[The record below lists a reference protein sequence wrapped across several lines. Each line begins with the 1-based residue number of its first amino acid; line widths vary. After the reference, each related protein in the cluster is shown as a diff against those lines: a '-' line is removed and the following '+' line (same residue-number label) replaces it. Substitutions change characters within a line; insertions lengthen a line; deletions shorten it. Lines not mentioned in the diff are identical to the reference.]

1 MSNLENELSVEAVA
15 RALYDVA
22 IDSLVPGKD
31 AAILNAGVNAAA
43 LLAKMQGWDAPEQHE
58 SGKPGEFDALSDEEL
73 DVKIAE
79 MTERI
84 KGRDD
89 DA

>member
-31 AAILNAGVNAAA
+31 AAILDAGVNAAA
-43 LLAKMQGWDAPEQHE
+43 RLAKMQGWDALDKIERRRDEGPIEQVQRMI
-58 SGKPGEFDALSDEEL
+58 EEGT
-73 DVKIAE
+73 I
-79 MTERI
+79 
-84 KGRDD
+84 
-89 DA
+89 

>member
-1 MSNLENELSVEAVA
+1 MSKLENELSVEAVA

-43 LLAKMQGWDAPEQHE
+43 RLAKMQGWDALDKHEGPIEQIQRMTRE
-58 SGKPGEFDALSDEEL
+58 GK
-73 DVKIAE
+73 I
-79 MTERI
+79 
-84 KGRDD
+84 
-89 DA
+89 